1 MSLTTLFIIFIIFVY
16 AKLEVQY
23 QYQYQQIINNVDT
36 AAETFMTCYGRL

>member
-23 QYQYQQIINNVDT
+23 QYQQIINNVDT